1 MQAGVTSESIA
12 LGFQALINRVG
23 GTNQIAIGKNA
34 MAASATVTGDYNIA
48 IGESAMNNADA
59 VEDNIAI
66 GRSSQTKGSDNI
78 AIGPQSRG
86 GNTSIVTGAIGIGNQ
101 AAANENYSIAIGAN
115 ASADADYAISI
126 GQGTNNLNAN
136 SCAIGRGAST
146 NAANQL
152 AIGTAVNPLGATDAV
167 TSFTQSGRW
176 TVKINGI
183 DYYIPLDAVI

>member
-1 MQAGVTSESIA
+1 
-12 LGFQALINRVG
+12 
-23 GTNQIAIGKNA
+23 

-48 IGESAMNNADA
+48 IGESAMDNADA

-66 GRSSQTKGSDNI
+66 GRASQAKGSQNV
-78 AIGPQSRG
+78 AIGAQARG
-86 GNTSIVTGAIGIGNQ
+86 GNTSVVTGAIGIGNQ

-146 NAANQL
+146 DAVNQL
-152 AIGTAVNPLGATDAV
+152 AIGTALHNLGVTDAV
-167 TSFTQSGRW
+167 TTFTQSGRW
-176 TVKINGI
+176 TVKINGV
-183 DYYIPLDAVI
+183 DYYIPLDKVAP